1 MPYALPCL
9 PEKGFDA
16 PPGTN
21 GKCIGLLCLEDI
33 QYFPKRYNSRKIT
46 MSQIENHWDEVVQIE
61 LELMRHMVALG
72 IDWHDDSAMT
82 QLAMECKSFGPANA
96 KAAYASNDQRLI
108 TKAELFGLASIMLRT
123 MESAA
128 NDERDVHGGEI
139 WKAFG
144 RHLYS

>member
-1 MPYALPCL
+1 
-9 PEKGFDA
+9 
-16 PPGTN
+16 
-21 GKCIGLLCLEDI
+21 
-33 QYFPKRYNSRKIT
+33 
-46 MSQIENHWDEVVQIE
+46 MSEIENQWDEVVQIE

-72 IDWHDDSAMT
+72 IDWHDEMAMR
-82 QLAMECKSFGPANA
+82 QLAAECKSFGPANV
-96 KAAYASNDQRLI
+96 KAAYASHDQRLI

-128 NDERDVHGGEI
+128 NDQRDVHGGEI